1 MTLPIQTDGTTDDG
15 GFSETADAFL
25 KRFMPQSETE
35 DAEKPS
41 KAAPAEDDN
50 DTTFSAFIG
59 MLVGVAVS
67 LPLWAALAVAVILIL
82 R

>member
-1 MTLPIQTDGTTDDG
+1 MRTL
-15 GFSETADAFL
+15 EREHADAL
-25 KRFMPQSETE
+25 L
-35 DAEKPS
+35 DARPVRRVPEVS
-41 KAAPAEDDN
+41 DAPAEDD

-67 LPLWAALAVAVILIL
+67 LPLWAALTVAVILIL